1 MRVKRLYVSFLSW
14 LPVMSLACGTFI
26 FNTSEFIP
34 IGLLSSIS
42 ADFEMS
48 EAATGMIITIYA
60 WVVALASLP
69 LMLLF
74 SQTELKKL
82 MLSVIILFVAS
93 HILSVFSHSFIS
105 LMASRIGVALSH
117 ALFWSIVTPMAVR
130 AAPRG
135 KRSIALSIVVTGSS
149 LAMIAGLP
157 IGRVIGLYLD
167 WRTTFACIAVVAF
180 AVGVL
185 LWRVFPAMPNSQA
198 IGLKTLPQ
206 LLKNNPFRKICLLT
220 ALFVTGH
227 FTAYSYI
234 EPFLTQN
241 SFNDS
246 TITYILVLFGLS
258 GVGTSVAFSKFYD
271 DHHLAFVN
279 FALFGVVVSLFVFQ
293 ICAFSLGS
301 FIILCA
307 FWGLSMTSFNVVF
320 QSQVINSVPQAT
332 AIAMSIYSGI
342 YNVGIGGGAF
352 VGAFVVEH
360 LGVNF
365 IGYIGGA
372 ITLCACFYYIRKMT
386 FVRIVRRKLKRGIF
400 FAKR

>member
-1 MRVKRLYVSFLSW
+1 
-14 LPVMSLACGTFI
+14 MSLACGTFI

-34 IGLLSSIS
+34 IGLLSSI
-42 ADFEMS
+42 ATDFEMS

-69 LMLLF
+69 LMLTF
-74 SQTELKKL
+74 SQTELKRL
-82 MLSVIILFVAS
+82 MLGVITLFVAS
-93 HILSVFSHSFIS
+93 HIVSALSQSFIT

-135 KRSIALSIVVTGSS
+135 KRSVALSIVVTGSS

-167 WRTTFACIAVVAF
+167 WRTTFACIGAVAF

-185 LWRVFPAMPNSQA
+185 LWRVFPTMPNSQA

-206 LLKNNPFRKICLLT
+206 LLKNKPFRKICILT

-234 EPFLTQN
+234 EPFLAQN

-258 GVGTSVAFSKFYD
+258 GVGASVAFSKLYD
-271 DHHLAFVN
+271 NHHLAFVN
-279 FALFGVVVSLFVFQ
+279 FALFGVVASLFAFQ
-293 ICAFSLGS
+293 ICAFSLVS
-301 FIILCA
+301 FVVLCA
-307 FWGLSMTSFNVVF
+307 FWGLAMTSFNVSF

-360 LGVNF
+360 FGVNF
-365 IGYIGGA
+365 IGYTGGFIA
-372 ITLCACFYYIRKMT
+372 LCACFYYIRKMT
-386 FVRIVRRKLKRGIF
+386 FVRIIRRKFKHTL

>member
-1 MRVKRLYVSFLSW
+1 MRSKRLYVSFLSW

-34 IGLLSSIS
+34 IGLLSSIA

-69 LMLLF
+69 LMLFF

-82 MLSVIILFVAS
+82 MLSIITLFTLS
-93 HILSVFSHSFIS
+93 HILSAFSQSFIT

-135 KRSIALSIVVTGSS
+135 KRSIALSIVITGSS

-157 IGRVIGLYLD
+157 LGRVIGLYLD
-167 WRTTFACIAVVAF
+167 WRTTFACIGALAF
-180 AVGVL
+180 LIGVL
-185 LWRVFPAMPNSQA
+185 FWRVFPKMPNSQA

-206 LLKNNPFRKICLLT
+206 LIKNKPFRKICLLT
-220 ALFVTGH
+220 ALFVMGQ
-227 FTAYSYI
+227 FTTYSYI
-234 EPFLTQN
+234 EPFLAQN
-241 SFNDS
+241 SFSPS

-258 GVGTSVAFSKFYD
+258 GVGASVLFSKFYD
-271 DHHLAFVN
+271 NHHLAFVN
-279 FALFGVVVSLFVFQ
+279 FALFGVVGSLFAFQ
-293 ICAFSLGS
+293 ICAFSLPS
-301 FIILCA
+301 LILLCA
-307 FWGLSMTSFNVVF
+307 FWGLAITSFNVSF
-320 QSQVINSVPQAT
+320 QSQVINAVPQAT

-365 IGYIGGA
+365 IGFAGGVIA
-372 ITLCACFYYIRKMT
+372 LCACFYYVRKMT
-386 FVRIVRRKLKRGIF
+386 FIRIVRRKLKRGVF

>member
-1 MRVKRLYVSFLSW
+1 MRPKRLYVSFLSW

-34 IGLLSSIS
+34 IGLLRSIA

-69 LMLLF
+69 LMLIF
-74 SQTELKKL
+74 SQMELKRL
-82 MLSVIILFVAS
+82 MLGIIALFVAS
-93 HILSVFSHSFIS
+93 HILSAFSQSFIS

-117 ALFWSIVTPMAVR
+117 SLFWSIVTPMAVR

-135 KRSIALSIVVTGSS
+135 KRSIALSIVVSGSS

-167 WRTTFACIAVVAF
+167 WRTTFACIGAIAF
-180 AVGVL
+180 AVGIL
-185 LWRVFPAMPNSQA
+185 FWYVFPTMPNYQA

-206 LLKNNPFRKICLLT
+206 LLKNKAFRKICLLT
-220 ALFVTGH
+220 ALFITGH

-234 EPFLTQN
+234 EPFLAQN

-258 GVGTSVAFSKFYD
+258 GVCASVAFSKFYD
-271 DHHLAFVN
+271 NHHLVFVN
-279 FALFGVVVSLFVFQ
+279 FALFGVVASLFVFQ
-293 ICAFSLGS
+293 ICSFSLGT

-307 FWGLSMTSFNVVF
+307 FWGLAMTSFNVTF

-332 AIAMSIYSGI
+332 SIAMSIYSGI

-365 IGYIGGA
+365 IGYAGGMIA
-372 ITLCACFYYIRKMT
+372 LCACFYYIRKMT
-386 FVRIVRRKLKRGIF
+386 FVRIVRRKFKRTL

>member
-1 MRVKRLYVSFLSW
+1 MSVKRFYVSFLSW

-34 IGLLSSIS
+34 IGLLSSI
-42 ADFEMS
+42 AEDFEMS
-48 EAATGMIITIYA
+48 EAATGIIITIYA

-69 LMLLF
+69 LMLTF

-82 MLSVIILFVAS
+82 MLSVITLFVAS
-93 HILSVFSHSFIS
+93 HILSSFSYNFTS

-135 KRSIALSIVVTGSS
+135 KRSVALSIVVTGSS

-157 IGRVIGLYLD
+157 LGRVIGLYLD
-167 WRTTFACIAVVAF
+167 WRSTFACIGAVAF

-185 LWRVFPAMPNSQA
+185 FWRVFPTMPNSQA

-206 LLKNNPFRKICLLT
+206 LLKNKAFRKICLLT
-220 ALFVTGH
+220 AMFVTGH

-234 EPFLTQN
+234 EPFLAQN
-241 SFNDS
+241 LFSET

-258 GVGTSVAFSKFYD
+258 GVGASIAFSKIYD
-271 DHHLAFVN
+271 NHHLAFVN
-279 FALFGVVVSLFVFQ
+279 FALFGVVGSLFVFQ
-293 ICAFSLGS
+293 MCSFSLVS
-301 FIILCA
+301 FIVLCA
-307 FWGLSMTSFNVVF
+307 FWGLAMTSFNVVF

-365 IGYIGGA
+365 IGYVGGVIA
-372 ITLCACFYYIRKMT
+372 LCACFYFIRKMT
-386 FVRIVRRKLKRGIF
+386 FVRIVKRSFKRRIFIKR
-400 FAKR
+400 

>member
-1 MRVKRLYVSFLSW
+1 MRLKRLYVSFVSW

-42 ADFEMS
+42 KDFEMS
-48 EAATGMIITIYA
+48 IASTGMMITIYA

-69 LMLLF
+69 LMLFF

-82 MLSVIILFVAS
+82 MFGVFMLFVFS
-93 HILSVFSHSFIS
+93 HLVSVFSQNFIS

-130 AAPRG
+130 AAPRN
-135 KRSIALSIVVTGSS
+135 KRFVALSIVVAGSS

-157 IGRVIGLYLD
+157 LGRVIGLYLH
-167 WRTTFACIAVVAF
+167 WRTSFACIGTVALLVAVLF
-180 AVGVL
+180 
-185 LWRVFPAMPNSQA
+185 WRVFPKMPNSQN

-206 LLKNNPFRKICLLT
+206 LLKNKPFRKICLLT
-220 ALFVTGH
+220 ALFVTGN
-227 FTAYSYI
+227 FTVYSFV
-234 EPFLTQN
+234 EPFLAQN
-241 SFNDS
+241 SFDSS

-258 GVGTSVAFSKFYD
+258 GVGASVLFSKFYD
-271 DHHLAFVN
+271 NHHLAFVN
-279 FALFGVVVSLFVFQ
+279 FALFGVVFSLF
-293 ICAFSLGS
+293 AFELCSFYLAS
-301 FIILCA
+301 FIALCV
-307 FWGLSMTSFNVVF
+307 FWGLSITSFNMIF
-320 QSQVINSVPQAT
+320 QSQVLNCVPNAS

-360 LGVNF
+360 FNVNF
-365 IGYIGGA
+365 IGYAGGV
-372 ITLCACFYYIRKMT
+372 ITLCACFYFIRKMT
-386 FVRIVRRKLKRGIF
+386 FVRLMKRNLKRKI